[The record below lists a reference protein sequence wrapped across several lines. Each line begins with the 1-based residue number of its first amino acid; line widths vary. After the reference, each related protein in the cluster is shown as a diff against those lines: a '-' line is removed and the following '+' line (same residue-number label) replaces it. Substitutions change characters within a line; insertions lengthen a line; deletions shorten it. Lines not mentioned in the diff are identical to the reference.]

1 MGARKGRLGKRA
13 GHDGDGLAA
22 LIEVSMAD
30 LRLKTQAHQAGW
42 RFGEAE
48 TWAFSQDDGLL
59 VFTFAHGLVAQCPA
73 QIIGTF
79 NANDQSWLW
88 AWANPS
94 IERSL
99 AANALKLRAYGE
111 QHGLARLTTPRWT
124 GAENDA
130 WAMTAL
136 AAKLCDAQGAYRGP
150 SGPTSVFLTFGEV
163 RLLRRDATP
172 PTA

>member
-1 MGARKGRLGKRA
+1 MGGRKGSSGKGA
-13 GHDGDGLAA
+13 GASSDLMG
-22 LIEVSMAD
+22 LIEVSMEE
-30 LRLKTQAHQAGW
+30 LRLKTEALQAGW

-59 VFTFAHGLVAQCPA
+59 IFTFAHGLVVQCPA

-94 IERSL
+94 IDPALTSD
-99 AANALKLRAYGE
+99 ALKVRAYGE
-111 QHGLARLTTPRWT
+111 QHQLARLTTPKWK
-124 GAENDA
+124 GSESDA

-136 AAKLCDAQGAYRGP
+136 ATRLCDARGAYRGP
-150 SGPTSVFLTFGEV
+150 SGATYVFMTFGPV
-163 RLLRRDATP
+163 RLSRRDATP